1 MCFARHPGIN
11 FVFTRALT
19 FFAFYY
25 KKDIHLIKSLYT
37 LFNSRIREIPFCQQK
52 DGLYFCPR
60 LFTNRQSN
68 QEGGNLLEEE
78 R

>member
-1 MCFARHPGIN
+1 MSSARHPGIN

-19 FFAFYY
+19 FIAFYY
-25 KKDIHLIKSLYT
+25 KKDIHLIKTLYT
-37 LFNSRIREIPFCQQK
+37 LFNSRIRENPFCQQK
-52 DGLYFCPR
+52 YGLHFCPR
-60 LFTNRQSN
+60 LFTKRQSN